1 MGEKSRG
8 QETADAEN
16 IAAAASSK
24 SPNPPRL
31 VFAQPNIPRGRF
43 GRWGPARP
51 PAGLRL
57 DRVRRCTHA
66 VCRMRRGA
74 YLVVTYV
81 SASDESACLLAGCCS
96 PLHPL
101 PCLCCAAY
109 GHGTRPPTFVLPPMA
124 PSGWINGS
132 ACIWARK
139 GKCDFHGKKNGVNSV
154 YVHTL

>member
-43 GRWGPARP
+43 GRWGPAGRP
-51 PAGLRL
+51 PSRQGPPLYARGVSYAARCVSSSNVRV
-57 DRVRRCTHA
+57 RVRRERVPAGWLAAAHLSA
-66 VCRMRRGA
+66 ALSLLRMDTEPDLR
-74 YLVVTYV
+74 LL
-81 SASDESACLLAGCCS
+81 SCL
-96 PLHPL
+96 
-101 PCLCCAAY
+101 
-109 GHGTRPPTFVLPPMA
+109 R
-124 PSGWINGS
+124 WINGS

-139 GKCDFHGKKNGVNSV
+139 GKCDFHGKKNPALIVSTFIPCK
-154 YVHTL
+154 H